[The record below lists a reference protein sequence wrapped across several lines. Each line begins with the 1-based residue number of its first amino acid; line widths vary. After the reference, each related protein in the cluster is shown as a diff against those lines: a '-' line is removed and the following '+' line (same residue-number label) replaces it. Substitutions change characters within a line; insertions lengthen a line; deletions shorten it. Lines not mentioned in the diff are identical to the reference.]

1 MIRRPPRS
9 TLFPYTTLF
18 RSVTLDT
25 NIYVSALEFG
35 GVGARLLG
43 MARAGMIGIDVSDAI
58 LDELVAVLR
67 DDFAWEA
74 YRLHFARE
82 QLAKL
87 GNLVTPKKAID
98 AIKEDP
104 DDNRI
109 LECALEGGSEFIV
122 TSDKDLLRLSEYGN
136 IRIVTASQ
144 LLAQHRASEE

>member
-1 MIRRPPRS
+1 MLR
-9 TLFPYTTLF
+9 
-18 RSVTLDT
+18 VTLDT

-58 LDELVAVLR
+58 LDELVTVLR

-87 GNLVTPKKAID
+87 GNLVTPKKATD

-109 LECALEGGSEFIV
+109 LECALEAGSEFIV
-122 TSDKDLLRLSEYGN
+122 TSDKDLLRLREFSN

-144 LLAQHRASEE
+144 LLEQHREIEE

>member
-1 MIRRPPRS
+1 MLR
-9 TLFPYTTLF
+9 
-18 RSVTLDT
+18 VTLDT

-109 LECALEGGSEFIV
+109 LECALEAGSEFIV

>member
-1 MIRRPPRS
+1 MLR
-9 TLFPYTTLF
+9 
-18 RSVTLDT
+18 VTLDT
-25 NIYVSALEFG
+25 NVYVSALEFG

-43 MARAGMIGIDVSDAI
+43 MARAGIVRIDVSDAI
-58 LDELVAVLR
+58 LDELVTVLR

-82 QLAKL
+82 QLARL

-104 DDNRI
+104 DDNGI
-109 LECALEGGSEFIV
+109 LECAVEAGSEFIV
-122 TSDKDLLRLSEYGN
+122 TSDKDLLRLGEYGS

-144 LLAQHRASEE
+144 LLEQHRAPGK

>member
-1 MIRRPPRS
+1 VVR
-9 TLFPYTTLF
+9 
-18 RSVTLDT
+18 VTLDT

-58 LDELVAVLR
+58 LDELMTVLR

-82 QLAKL
+82 QLARL
-87 GNLVTPKKAID
+87 GNLVTPHKTID
-98 AIKEDP
+98 AINEDP

-109 LECALEGGSEFIV
+109 LECALEAGSEFIV
-122 TSDKDLLRLSEYGN
+122 TSDKDLLRLKEYGN
-136 IRIVTASQ
+136 VRIVTASQ
-144 LLAQHRASEE
+144 LLDQYRALEQ